1 MNKEKNII
9 IEEIS
14 IVYTATQE
22 NLKKFKHHPLK
33 LVSDDKKFLLV
44 YVQKDLLEI
53 SDYLKWIF
61 EQQALAISS
70 ISDIEYE
77 TLLEETKI
85 KKPFKH
91 DLYET
96 AISKYDEKIEK
107 FIHFYDSKMAIG
119 TIVCSLKELSSGM
132 AIPKF
137 VMVASSV
144 ADHGKSI
151 KEVIPDGYFT
161 FKLKGSKNEK

>member
-9 IEEIS
+9 IEEKS
-14 IVYTATQE
+14 IVYKATEE
-22 NLKKFKHHPLK
+22 NFKKFKYHPLK

-44 YVQKDLLEI
+44 YVKQDLIEI
-53 SDYLKWIF
+53 SDYYDWMF
-61 EQQALAISS
+61 EQSELAKSS

-77 TLLEETKI
+77 NLLEETKI
-85 KKPFKH
+85 KKPFKQ

-96 AISKYDEKIEK
+96 AFTKYDEKIEK
-107 FIHFYDSKMAIG
+107 FIYFNDSKMAIS
-119 TIVCSLKELSSGM
+119 TVVCSLKELSSGI

-144 ADHGKSI
+144 ADYGKSI

-161 FKLKGSKNEK
+161 FKLRGSKNEK